1 MSPTDMQRRAFLK
14 TVPAVAVGLAA
25 FPATAP
31 SARDAMPAP
40 REPIADT
47 TFPTGREY
55 PLRPLPFWDVTLK
68 DDFWAPKVARN
79 AEVTVP
85 FEIKKLGVVGD
96 GLPGGVLEAAIYI
109 ARSRPDLHM
118 QEYVERCLR
127 PMLASPTAGDENRQ
141 FELGAALWFTH
152 GDRRLIDKCLPD
164 AAALEREFREK
175 DPPYPG
181 GERPAMSCV
190 YLYRVTRDPR
200 HLALARH
207 YLDIRG
213 RADAP
218 GRSRHTQSWLPVLE
232 QREAVGHAVNGA
244 TLMLSLLDVGVYTGD
259 RRYFDAAHAIW
270 TDAVVDKLY
279 VSGGI
284 GQTGNEGFG
293 RPHVLPNISS
303 YTETCA
309 TLMFQNLNH
318 RWFMATGDARYIDLL
333 ERGMYNNM
341 LDGVSH
347 SGDHFFYVNRL
358 ASAGDGRDERW
369 QHASLE
375 CCPPNLVRFLASMPG
390 MIYAQDRAGTIHVNL
405 YVSSEAGF
413 AVGGGTLRLAV
424 DSQMPW
430 RGRTQIRVGTAAPL
444 KTAIRLRIPGWAR
457 EVPAPGGLYRYMDRA
472 GPVTLSVNGAAVSA
486 QPDRLGY
493 VAIDREWRD
502 GDTIVIE
509 FPMTPRRMV
518 ADARVRETAR
528 RAAISL
534 GPIVYCAEWPEAP
547 DHRALDLVV
556 APDAPLTPRFDAGF
570 MGGAMLIDTVAHRAA
585 DPTGKTARLTLIPY
599 HLWANR
605 GAGEMATWL
614 LTADYEVGD
623 VGPAGGL
630 IFYKNPEAAR
640 DGWRYLEAMPFDQSQ
655 SAKWGCFRHDVAGA
669 MGTAIGTGKRNTA
682 DMLRGC
688 PEPTSAARLCAS
700 LSFNGVNDWFLP
712 SHDELKEMYKAL
724 KVTGIGDFR
733 DAGMHDNC
741 EYWTSTQNDTDMA
754 SHIDFADAGRD
765 HGDDKDF
772 PRRVRAIRA
781 F

>member
-1 MSPTDMQRRAFLK
+1 MRRRDFLK
-14 TVPAVAVGLAA
+14 TVPAVAVGLATLSASAKDPVAKGAAPAPRPPIAEAA
-25 FPATAP
+25 FPA
-31 SARDAMPAP
+31 
-40 REPIADT
+40 
-47 TFPTGREY
+47 GREY
-55 PLRPLPFWDVTLK
+55 PIRPIPFWEVTLK
-68 DDFWAPKVARN
+68 DDFWAVKVTRN

-85 FEIKKLGVVGD
+85 FEISKLGVVGD

-109 ARSRPDLHM
+109 AKSRPDLHM
-118 QEYVERCLR
+118 QDYVERCLK
-127 PMLASPTAGDENRQ
+127 PMLASPTAGYEDRQ
-141 FELGAALWFTH
+141 FELGAALYFTH
-152 GDRRLIDKCLPD
+152 GDRRLIDKCVPEAD
-164 AAALEREFREK
+164 AIEREVREK

-181 GERPAMSCV
+181 GERPSMSCTF
-190 YLYRVTRDPR
+190 LFQATRDPR

-207 YLDIRG
+207 YLAIRG

-232 QREAVGHAVNGA
+232 QREAVGHAVNDA

-259 RRYFDAAHAIW
+259 QRYFDAAHAMW
-270 TDAVVDKLY
+270 TDAASNKLY
-279 VSGGI
+279 VTGGV

-293 RPHVLPNISS
+293 QPHVLPNLSS
-303 YTETCA
+303 YAEPCA

-358 ASAGDGRDERW
+358 ASSGDGRDERW

-390 MIYAQDRAGTIHVNL
+390 MLYAQDEDGAIHVNL

-413 AVGGGTLRLAV
+413 AVGSGTLRLAV

-430 RGRTQIRVGTAAPL
+430 RGRTQIRVGATAPL
-444 KTAIRLRIPGWAR
+444 QTAIRLRIPGWAR
-457 EVPAPGGLYRYMDRA
+457 DEPAPGGLYRYMDQA
-472 GPVTLSVNGAAVSA
+472 GPVAITVNGAAVSA

-493 VAIDREWRD
+493 VGIDREWRD
-502 GDTIVIE
+502 GDMVVIDL
-509 FPMTPRRMV
+509 PMAPRRIV
-518 ADARVRETAR
+518 ADDRVRETAR
-528 RAAISL
+528 RVAISR

-547 DHRALDLVV
+547 DRKALDLVV

-570 MGGAMLIDTVAHRAA
+570 MGGAMLIDTVAHHAA
-585 DPTGKTARLTLIPY
+585 DTAGKTSRLTLIPY

-605 GAGEMATWL
+605 GAGEMTTWL
-614 LTADYEVGD
+614 LTADYELGD
-623 VGPAGGL
+623 IGPSGGL
-630 IFYKNPEAAR
+630 IFYQNPEAAR
-640 DGWRYLEAMPFDQSQ
+640 DGWRYLEAMPIDQSQ
-655 SAKWGCFRHDVAGA
+655 SAKWGCYRHDVVGA
-669 MGTAIGTGKRNTA
+669 MGTAIGTGRRNTA
-682 DMLRGC
+682 EMLKSC
-688 PEPTSAARLCAS
+688 SEPASAARLCAT
-700 LSFNGVNDWFLP
+700 LSFNGVSDWFLP
-712 SHDELKEMYKAL
+712 SHDELKEMYTAL
-724 KVTGIGDFR
+724 KATGIGDFR

-754 SHIDFADAGRD
+754 SHIDFADSGRS

>member
-1 MSPTDMQRRAFLK
+1 MQRRTFLK
-14 TVPAVAVGLAA
+14 AVPAVAAGLTVLSTAAKSAAPAARQPIAETA
-25 FPATAP
+25 FPA
-31 SARDAMPAP
+31 
-40 REPIADT
+40 
-47 TFPTGREY
+47 GREY
-55 PLRPLPFWDVTLK
+55 PMRPVPFWDVTLK
-68 DDFWAPKVARN
+68 DDFWAPKVTRN

-96 GLPGGVLEAAIYI
+96 GLNGGVLEAAIYI
-109 ARSRPDLHM
+109 ARSRPDLNM
-118 QEYVERCLR
+118 QAYVERCLQ
-127 PMLASPTAGDENRQ
+127 PMLASPTAGHERRQ

-152 GDRRLIDKCLPD
+152 GDRRLIDKCLPLAD
-164 AAALEREFREK
+164 ALEREFREQ

-181 GERPAMSCV
+181 GERPSMSCMQ
-190 YLYRVTRDPR
+190 LYRVTRDPR
-200 HLALARH
+200 HLALAKH

-218 GRSRHTQSWLPVLE
+218 GRSRHTQSWLPVLD
-232 QREAVGHAVNGA
+232 QREAAGHAVNGA

-259 RRYFDAAHAIW
+259 QRYFDAAHAIW
-270 TDAVVDKLY
+270 TDAVTNKLY

-293 RPHVLPNISS
+293 QPHVLPNVSA
-303 YTETCA
+303 YAETCA

-318 RWFMATGDARYIDLL
+318 RWFMATGDAHYIDLL

-341 LDGVSH
+341 LSGVSH
-347 SGDHFFYVNRL
+347 SGDQFFYVNRL

-369 QHASLE
+369 KQASLE

-390 MIYAQDRAGTIHVNL
+390 TIYAQDQAGAIHVNL
-405 YVSSEAGF
+405 YVSSEASF
-413 AVGGGTLRLAV
+413 AVGDGTLRLAV

-430 RGRTQIRVGTAAPL
+430 RGRTQIKVGTTAPL
-444 KTAIRLRIPGWAR
+444 KTALRLRIPGWAR
-457 EVPAPGGLYRYMDRA
+457 DKPAPGGLYRYMDRA
-472 GPVTLSVNGAAVSA
+472 GPVAITVNGKAVPA

-502 GDTIVIE
+502 GDTVGIDL
-509 FPMTPRRMV
+509 PMTPRRIV

-547 DHRALDLVV
+547 GRKALDLVV
-556 APDAPLTPRFDAGF
+556 APGAPLTPRFDAGF

-585 DPTGKTARLTLIPY
+585 DPAGKTTRLTLVPY

-605 GAGEMATWL
+605 GAGEMTTWL

-623 VGPAGGL
+623 IGPSGGL
-630 IFYKNPEAAR
+630 VFYKNPEAAR

-655 SAKWGCFRHDVAGA
+655 GARWGCFRRDVAGA
-669 MGTAIGTGKRNTA
+669 KGTAIGTGKRNTA
-682 DMLRGC
+682 EMLASC
-688 PEPTSAARLCAS
+688 SEPASAARLCAT
-700 LSFNGVNDWFLP
+700 LSFNGVSDWFLP
-712 SHDELKEMYKAL
+712 SLDELNQMYATLKA
-724 KVTGIGDFR
+724 TGIGDFR
-733 DAGMHDNC
+733 DAGMVDNC
-741 EYWTSTQNDTDMA
+741 QYWTSSQLDADMA
-754 SHIDFADAGRD
+754 SHVDFADAGRV

-772 PRRVRAIRA
+772 PRRVRAIRS

>member
-1 MSPTDMQRRAFLK
+1 MSSMDMQRRAFLE
-14 TVPAVAVGLAA
+14 TVPAVAVGLATMSASAKGATPVPRQPIAEAA
-25 FPATAP
+25 FPA
-31 SARDAMPAP
+31 
-40 REPIADT
+40 
-47 TFPTGREY
+47 GREY
-55 PLRPLPFWDVTLK
+55 PMRPLPFWEVTLK

-85 FEIKKLGVVGD
+85 FEIRKLGVVSD
-96 GLPGGVLEAAIYI
+96 QLSGGVLEAAIYI
-109 ARSRPDLHM
+109 AKSRPDLNM
-118 QEYVERCLR
+118 KDYVERCLQ
-127 PMLASPTAGDENRQ
+127 PMLASPTAGHENRQ
-141 FELGAALWFTH
+141 FELGAALWFTL
-152 GDRRLIDKCLPD
+152 GDRRLIDKCLPE

-175 DPPYPG
+175 DPAYPG
-181 GERPAMSCV
+181 GERPSMSCTH
-190 YLYRVTRDPR
+190 LYRVTRDPG
-200 HLALARH
+200 HLALAKH

-218 GRSRHTQSWLPVLE
+218 GRSRHTQSWLPVLD
-232 QREAVGHAVNGA
+232 QREAAGHAVNGA
-244 TLMLSLLDVGVYTGD
+244 TLILSMLDVGVYSGD

-270 TDAVVDKLY
+270 TDAVTNKLY

-293 RPHVLPNISS
+293 RPHVLPNVSS

-390 MIYAQDRAGTIHVNL
+390 MIYAQDQAGAIHVNL
-405 YVSSEAGF
+405 YVSSEASF
-413 AVGGGTLRLAV
+413 AVGAGTLHLAV

-430 RGRTQIRVGTAAPL
+430 RGRTQIKVGAAAPL

-457 EVPAPGGLYRYMDRA
+457 DQPAPGGLYRYMDRA
-472 GPVTLSVNGAAVSA
+472 GPVTITVNGASVSA

-493 VAIDREWRD
+493 VAIDRAWRN
-502 GDTIVIE
+502 GDTVVIDL
-509 FPMTPRRMV
+509 PMAPRRIV
-518 ADARVRETAR
+518 ADERVRETSR
-528 RAAISL
+528 RVAISL

-547 DHRALDLVV
+547 GRKALDLVV

-570 MGGAMLIDTVAHRAA
+570 MDGAMLIDTVAHHAA
-585 DPTGKTARLTLIPY
+585 DAAAKPTRLTLIPY

-605 GAGEMATWL
+605 GAGEMTTWL
-614 LTADYEVGD
+614 LAADYEVGD
-623 VGPAGGL
+623 VGPSGGL

-669 MGTAIGTGKRNTA
+669 KGTAIGTGKRNTA
-682 DMLRGC
+682 EMLQGC
-688 PEPTSAARLCAS
+688 TEPASAARLCAT
-700 LSFNGVNDWFLP
+700 LSFNGVSDWFLP

-724 KVTGIGDFR
+724 KATGIGDFR
-733 DAGMHDNC
+733 DAGMYDNC

-754 SHIDFADAGRD
+754 SHIDFADAGRE

-772 PRRVRAIRA
+772 PRRVRAIRSI
-781 F
+781 